1 MTHKIKLSAVAGAVV
16 LALGAQGAV
25 AGNGTP
31 QGAHDYSL
39 NIIGVEKGKKVN
51 MTDSNRRTIFVPL
64 RSSKTGTSDCNYD
77 SSGTCNTTELVN
89 SKIWLVQGDSFAV
102 CDGNGF
108 DEAYSCTDSDVP
120 MTQRSITYNADGEQ
134 VAVLSTKIGATFQLP
149 CNVNIPN
156 DQEVL
161 QACDPS
167 AAYADY
173 SVYVRGLGKPGGRA
187 DINTCAY
194 YDTDTGTE
202 LLCSLETAVVSRSSG
217 KSTFADVTNE
227 MTSVVWGECLGDIH
241 TETNECLGT
250 VKTYRTALFSGEMY
264 DFFWNYNNQGLRL
277 AQFRFYDN
285 GN

>member
-16 LALGAQGAV
+16 LALGAQAAM
-25 AGNGTP
+25 AGNGSP
-31 QGAHDYSL
+31 GGSHDYSL
-39 NIIGVEKGKKVN
+39 NVIGVEKGKRAK
-51 MTDSNRRTIFVPL
+51 MTDSSRRTIFVPL
-64 RSSKTGTSDCNYD
+64 KSEKVGQSDCNYD
-77 SSGTCNTTELVN
+77 ASGACITTEIVN

-108 DEAYSCTDSDVP
+108 DPAYSCADSDVP
-120 MTQRSITYNADGEQ
+120 MTLRTITYNEAGEQ
-134 VAVLSTKIGATFQLP
+134 VATISDKIGAVFQLP
-149 CNVNIPN
+149 CNTNIPD
-156 DQEVL
+156 DQDVL
-161 QACDPS
+161 QACDPEE
-167 AAYADY
+167 AHADY

-202 LLCSLETAVVSRSSG
+202 LLCSLETAVVTREKG

-227 MTSVVWGECLGDIH
+227 MTSVVWGECLGTVLEDMS
-241 TETNECLGT
+241 CDGT
-250 VKTYRTALFSGEMY
+250 VKTYRTALFSGDMH

-277 AQFRFYDN
+277 AQFRFY